1 MEVVVDDG
9 HVAVFKGQVLV
20 LRSLDQE
27 TSQFACAVIAWRL
40 MGSFLDRCALSWG
53 LNNMVEV

>member
-20 LRSLDQE
+20 LRRLHHE
-27 TSQFACAVIAWRL
+27 ASQFALTVIARRL
-40 MGSFLDRCALSWG
+40 MGSFLDG
-53 LNNMVEV
+53 